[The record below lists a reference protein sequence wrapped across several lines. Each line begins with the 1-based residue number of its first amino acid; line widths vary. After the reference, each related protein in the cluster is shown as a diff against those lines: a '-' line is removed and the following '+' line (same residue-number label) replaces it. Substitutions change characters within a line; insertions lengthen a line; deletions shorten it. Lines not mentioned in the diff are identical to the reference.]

1 MPSFPELFR
10 EPLDRDY
17 AKCHLC
23 RNERHLPVLYTY
35 FVCDHHTYL
44 QEKTLNANKS
54 AFREIGTHS
63 VAPIQGRPVD
73 DSLTVR
79 FNMSN

>member
-1 MPSFPELFR
+1 MSSFRELFR
-10 EPLDRDY
+10 EPLARDY

-23 RNERHLPVLYTY
+23 RNERRLPVLYTY

-44 QEKTLNANKS
+44 QEKTINAKKS
-54 AFREIGTHS
+54 REIGTRS
-63 VAPIQGRPVD
+63 VAPMQGRPAD
-73 DSLTVR
+73 DGQTVR